1 MLVVIAL
8 GGNALLQRGEPLD
21 ADVQRRN
28 VRVAAKAIAAVAR
41 RHIVVVTHGNGPQ
54 VGLLALQS
62 EQQEVAKPYPLD
74 VLGAEAEGMIGYVI
88 EQELRNELGNREV
101 CTLLTQVVVEAND
114 PAFGR
119 PTKPIGPF
127 YDEAQAKRLAR
138 IRGWT
143 VGRDGDAFRRLVP
156 SPQPQSIIELPTI
169 QLLLEHS
176 VIVIC
181 AGGGGIPV
189 TVRYG
194 AIRGVEAVIDKD
206 RAAALL
212 ASLLGADAL
221 LMLTDVPHVWLDWP
235 RPCSRAVVEASPDM
249 LQRHSFSEGSMK
261 PKVSA
266 ACNFAKEGGFAA
278 IGALSDVSGLLCG
291 SCGTRVRPGTNTLV
305 LADHA

>member
-28 VRVAAKAIAAVAR
+28 VRVAAKAIATVAR
-41 RHIVVVTHGNGPQ
+41 QHMVVVTHGNGPQ

-88 EQELRNELGNREV
+88 EQELRNELGDREV

-156 SPQPQSIIELPTI
+156 SPQPQSII
-169 QLLLEHS
+169 
-176 VIVIC
+176 
-181 AGGGGIPV
+181 
-189 TVRYG
+189 
-194 AIRGVEAVIDKD
+194 DKD

-266 ACNFAKEGGFAA
+266 ACDFASKEGGFAA
-278 IGALSDVSGLLCG
+278 IGALADVSGLLCG
-291 SCGTRVRPGTNTLV
+291 TCGTRVRPGTNTLV